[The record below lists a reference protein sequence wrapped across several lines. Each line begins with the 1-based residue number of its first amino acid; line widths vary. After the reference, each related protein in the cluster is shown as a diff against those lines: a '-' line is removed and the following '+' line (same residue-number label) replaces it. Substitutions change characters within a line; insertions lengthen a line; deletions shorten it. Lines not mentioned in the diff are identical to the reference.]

1 VIGASPF
8 HLVFPC
14 LLPARYN
21 IARLPLGWSKFL
33 SSPVRV
39 PIGSKTLLKKFYL
52 QPITDRPFSAL
63 HYVDFLIWLGDCD
76 ARFD

>member
-1 VIGASPF
+1 VFG
-8 HLVFPC
+8 LVPKLC
-14 LLPARYN
+14 
-21 IARLPLGWSKFL
+21 
-33 SSPVRV
+33 
-39 PIGSKTLLKKFYL
+39 LKKFYL